1 MPLTP
6 AGYQP
11 RTQLEILESILTRL
25 GDALGISIPALD
37 SSDPLVRLATPFAA
51 ELAGRELEINEGF
64 VAWDPNTARGAQQD
78 RVLSA
83 NATRRRPGS
92 AAAVRV
98 RLTGTPTLDLTGAVV
113 RDPEGDLWVLPVGS
127 VIGGSGGV
135 VVECR
140 AVEEGAKAPT
150 LGAWSYVGTPPTGFQ
165 AVQALEQVGLGSAA
179 ETDPEARERLKQLT
193 SAANASEPALY
204 RALSSIPGVDI
215 AALRVYNKRTALD
228 PPAMAPIKSV
238 SAVVLGGNDT
248 EIASALL
255 TSTSGCQS
263 FYGFVTAQGSFTTGG
278 GVEVSRDVQFTRPLQ
293 ERVFARATLVST
305 PAPVPYPPDGDGIV
319 RSALASYSETLR
331 VGDPALD
338 ADASQLINE
347 SLPKLSV
354 VSVSVQFSGSASGPW
369 DNMYTPEE
377 WNFPRITNA
386 PTPASV
392 YGTNI
397 ETYAISAGWTLEL
410 DPGSGVQFV
419 VFPAAPAAS
428 AQDVADII
436 NASTT
441 DIQASA
447 VQGRVLI
454 ETVATGSV
462 VTLEIALGS
471 TPGLLAAIGLS
482 MGLYFGRDTD
492 IVSVTVL

>member
-1 MPLTP
+1 
-6 AGYQP
+6 
-11 RTQLEILESILTRL
+11 
-25 GDALGISIPALD
+25 
-37 SSDPLVRLATPFAA
+37 
-51 ELAGRELEINEGF
+51 
-64 VAWDPNTARGAQQD
+64 
-78 RVLSA
+78 
-83 NATRRRPGS
+83 
-92 AAAVRV
+92 
-98 RLTGTPTLDLTGAVV
+98 
-113 RDPEGDLWVLPVGS
+113 
-127 VIGGSGGV
+127 
-135 VVECR
+135 
-140 AVEEGAKAPT
+140 
-150 LGAWSYVGTPPTGFQ
+150 
-165 AVQALEQVGLGSAA
+165 
-179 ETDPEARERLKQLT
+179 
-193 SAANASEPALY
+193 
-204 RALSSIPGVDI
+204 
-215 AALRVYNKRTALD
+215 
-228 PPAMAPIKSV
+228 
-238 SAVVLGGNDT
+238 
-248 EIASALL
+248 
-255 TSTSGCQS
+255 
-263 FYGFVTAQGSFTTGG
+263 
-278 GVEVSRDVQFTRPLQ
+278 
-293 ERVFARATLVST
+293 
-305 PAPVPYPPDGDGIV
+305 
-319 RSALASYSETLR
+319 
-331 VGDPALD
+331 
-338 ADASQLINE
+338 
-347 SLPKLSV
+347 
-354 VSVSVQFSGSASGPW
+354 
-369 DNMYTPEE
+369 MYTPEE